1 MGLGIQAVSNCQW
14 SECCNEKIVIA
25 GAVWSDCNKEH
36 RLGKP
41 VEAAAFQRFGAWNE
55 YIYRHDR
62 EEGPQE
68 WRFLIPLAEEQES
81 GVQR

>member
-1 MGLGIQAVSNCQW
+1 M
-14 SECCNEKIVIA
+14 
-25 GAVWSDCNKEH
+25 
-36 RLGKP
+36 
-41 VEAAAFQRFGAWNE
+41 EAAAFQRFGARNE

-62 EEGPQE
+62 EEGRQE